1 MKRGLHILL
10 LFCLSWLTGC
20 VDEPVFQKPGEG
32 IVLTVCCE
40 EPLLTKTDKAGEQQ
54 YNENLIKTVDFL
66 FYPGNQ
72 RTDVDAVYHIRRDLS
87 EDPTQD
93 GNGTAQ
99 FSIVVNKEVFQ
110 TIFASNNE
118 ATVYALVNFT
128 ADDIAAY
135 LGNTLEDTSLDD
147 LYAKDPIETDFA
159 ANERNFIQPSFL
171 MHGMALLEYDGNND
185 LTVSG
190 TVSVKR
196 LAAKLTLGVN
206 VVTQVELNHQ
216 KVGDEEIPSEIWEPV
231 LHSMNAYLVD
241 GVKTI
246 KLSGI
251 DDSNNPG
258 KFFSYRG
265 NDNKRPYAKEDESP
279 LVGKTTVGE
288 DQYYETYPM
297 YSYPRNWTN
306 EKWNYSQINF
316 KDGLP
321 PEQPYIKLEMDW
333 RRKETHGYSYD
344 RRKYYYKVF
353 LPFDSFE
360 SNHWYAMY
368 LNVSILGAETDEGK
382 AIATPSCYV
391 LDWQNNSMDI
401 NKAAVISKARFLS
414 LDRNDIILRNQDS
427 VEISFLSSHNVKIVP
442 GSVKA
447 TRPFYGTVDATILT
461 EYNTKMHAWVG
472 QVAGSDK
479 YYLDYRS
486 RNGIQDDTTDPY
498 DPFNW
503 ITTTPTSIKF
513 MHVMQNDYTKDD
525 FDYSP
530 YTITFQV
537 VHSDLVAGDLFNQ
550 YVRTVTIE
558 QYPAIYIEATR
569 NRDIWITAT
578 GNSDCPYDYRG
589 TIYADTPLKDQPW
602 GFVFVDGQDGRNIR
616 VDKKTSN
623 SKDPFF
629 TLKNNDDKRE
639 YQWRTVWYTGG
650 SKDMFKINVTV
661 LPKSSNLIIGDP
673 RVDEVDNLNYSF
685 RVHDERDRGL
695 VVDRD
700 SFAVARFVGGAPN
713 EARSLRHYYPTEES
727 IRTENML
734 APSFRIAS
742 KFGGTEYG
750 GSFFGDITKEFARYR
765 CAAYQEDGFPAGRW
779 RLPTKGE
786 ILFIAQL
793 SAKGAFEPL
802 FSFRSTYWSANG
814 PIKVNTGSVSNSDAS
829 TALLRCVYD
838 SWYWGDTQYDKEV
851 FLWGDQPR

>member
-1 MKRGLHILL
+1 M
-10 LFCLSWLTGC
+10 
-20 VDEPVFQKPGEG
+20 
-32 IVLTVCCE
+32 
-40 EPLLTKTDKAGEQQ
+40 
-54 YNENLIKTVDFL
+54 
-66 FYPGNQ
+66 
-72 RTDVDAVYHIRRDLS
+72 
-87 EDPTQD
+87 
-93 GNGTAQ
+93 
-99 FSIVVNKEVFQ
+99 
-110 TIFASNNE
+110 
-118 ATVYALVNFT
+118 
-128 ADDIAAY
+128 
-135 LGNTLEDTSLDD
+135 
-147 LYAKDPIETDFA
+147 
-159 ANERNFIQPSFL
+159 
-171 MHGMALLEYDGNND
+171 
-185 LTVSG
+185 
-190 TVSVKR
+190 
-196 LAAKLTLGVN
+196 
-206 VVTQVELNHQ
+206 
-216 KVGDEEIPSEIWEPV
+216 
-231 LHSMNAYLVD
+231 
-241 GVKTI
+241 
-246 KLSGI
+246 
-251 DDSNNPG
+251 
-258 KFFSYRG
+258 
-265 NDNKRPYAKEDESP
+265 
-279 LVGKTTVGE
+279 
-288 DQYYETYPM
+288 
-297 YSYPRNWTN
+297 
-306 EKWNYSQINF
+306 
-316 KDGLP
+316 
-321 PEQPYIKLEMDW
+321 
-333 RRKETHGYSYD
+333 
-344 RRKYYYKVF
+344 
-353 LPFDSFE
+353 
-360 SNHWYAMY
+360 
-368 LNVSILGAETDEGK
+368 
-382 AIATPSCYV
+382 
-391 LDWQNNSMDI
+391 
-401 NKAAVISKARFLS
+401 
-414 LDRNDIILRNQDS
+414 
-427 VEISFLSSHNVKIVP
+427 
-442 GSVKA
+442 
-447 TRPFYGTVDATILT
+447 
-461 EYNTKMHAWVG
+461 
-472 QVAGSDK
+472 
-479 YYLDYRS
+479 
-486 RNGIQDDTTDPY
+486 
-498 DPFNW
+498 
-503 ITTTPTSIKF
+503 
-513 MHVMQNDYTKDD
+513 
-525 FDYSP
+525 
-530 YTITFQV
+530 
-537 VHSDLVAGDLFNQ
+537 AGDLFNQ